1 MSMLCTACGLEI
13 PLGHDSIFISHGSI
27 EESQKSGRPYHNG
40 HEEDPIHSDV
50 SCYLQYLAL
59 RTNSSAD
66 QLIDTA
72 VELCRK
78 SIEPDLRVEITDEV
92 REKFRDE
99 IQEEVVDHLGRHCA
113 VCNEEM
119 DNFHDAI
126 DRDTD
131 PPPQLPQHQPYMAYG
146 QPIPIPGR

>member
-27 EESQKSGRPYHNG
+27 ERSKKSGRPFHNG
-40 HEEDPIHSDV
+40 HEDDPIHSDV

-66 QLIDTA
+66 QLTDTV
-72 VELCRK
+72 VEMCRK
-78 SIEPDLRVEITDEV
+78 IIEPDLRVEITDDV
-92 REKFRDE
+92 RENFREE
-99 IQEEVVDHLGRHCA
+99 IQDEVVDHLGKHCA

-119 DNFHDAI
+119 DNFHNAM

-131 PPPQLPQHQPYMAYG
+131 PPQHQYPQYSYPAG
-146 QPIPIPGR
+146 TIPIPGR